1 MFEFLDARKWEEKN
15 RTNFYWVM
23 LLYTSVA
30 YNMEVLEHFQ
40 TKHYTWRDDRVVNFS
55 CLILGYFVSKYML
68 KKILKNLTHK
78 DLIWFKNVLVKFFET
93 FCPKIYTRKYLKQY
107 RT

>member
-40 TKHYTWRDDRVVNFS
+40 TKNYTWRDDRVVNFS
-55 CLILGYFVSKYML
+55 F
-68 KKILKNLTHK
+68 
-78 DLIWFKNVLVKFFET
+78 
-93 FCPKIYTRKYLKQY
+93 
-107 RT
+107 